1 MKLIRIISLTFI
13 MSFCVLSCSKT
24 ADNGSLQEA
33 RNETEMPVTDIRNY
47 TREEIDEANSLYLPV
62 EELGSFTEEMK
73 ARRRANIILME
84 YLVPRDSFYAI
95 DISEDEAAKLGVAPE
110 YYRAA
115 LKDIE
120 RADSARK
127 ESIKQG
133 IPVEETLPDFREEFR
148 AMKDSIFNKYP
159 D

>member
-1 MKLIRIISLTFI
+1 MSL
-13 MSFCVLSCSKT
+13 CVLSCSKT
-24 ADNGSLQEA
+24 ADNVSQQEA
-33 RNETEMPVTDIRNY
+33 RNETEAVEGAARTY

-95 DISEDEAAKLGVAPE
+95 DISEDEADKLGVAPE

-120 RADSARK
+120 MADSARK

-133 IPVEETLPDFREEFR
+133 IPVEKTLPDLREEFR